1 MAVQFVFQYV
11 SVGRLPN
18 PGRQFWLRRSVVFS
32 VRYRIFIHGNS
43 VAVNVAGEGARVPK
57 GAGMSCDDMQ
67 HEAVKRTRGRPK
79 VASDHDQRKH
89 IVEVGRGIFLERGF
103 GRSTMDEV
111 AARARVSKTTLYR
124 FFANKLELFAAV
136 VEAHRHSMLAFPEGL
151 DRLGV
156 EEALKVIVR
165 LDIDAHQDR
174 ERHALLEMAFF
185 EAVTHPELGE
195 VIFLHGAEKSRHDLA
210 DRLRQWAAQ
219 GALLLDDA
227 DLSARILMDMIFGA
241 GRPSPRLGEV
251 EATEARRRRLEGCIA
266 LFLRG
271 ALPR

>member
-1 MAVQFVFQYV
+1 
-11 SVGRLPN
+11 
-18 PGRQFWLRRSVVFS
+18 
-32 VRYRIFIHGNS
+32 
-43 VAVNVAGEGARVPK
+43 
-57 GAGMSCDDMQ
+57 MSCDDTL
-67 HEAVKRTRGRPK
+67 HKAVKRPRGRPK
-79 VASDHDQRKH
+79 VASDRDQRNH

-111 AARARVSKTTLYR
+111 AARARMSKTTLYR

-174 ERHALLEMAFF
+174 ERHALLEMALF
-185 EAVTHPELGE
+185 EAVAHPELGE
-195 VIFLHGAEKSRHDLA
+195 VIFLHGAEKSRLELA
-210 DRLRQWAAQ
+210 DCLRRWVVA
-219 GALLLDDA
+219 GKLILDDA
-227 DLSARILMDMIFGA
+227 DLAARILMDMVFGA
-241 GRPSPRLGEV
+241 GRPPKRLGEV